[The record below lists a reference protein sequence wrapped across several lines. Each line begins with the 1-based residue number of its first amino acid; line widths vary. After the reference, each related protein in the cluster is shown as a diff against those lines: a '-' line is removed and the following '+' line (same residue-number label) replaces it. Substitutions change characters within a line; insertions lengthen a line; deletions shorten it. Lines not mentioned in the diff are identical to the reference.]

1 MLKKLL
7 SVLMAF
13 AIMICGVN
21 GVWADKIEA
30 VSTVTAKS
38 KVVPKFTEKSIKRDN
53 IDKDYIVVTTS
64 DKSVHDLEKEY
75 KSSEESTCEE
85 RLSEENTIS
94 LNMTGKEANDLQK
107 RKDVLLVEE
116 DISVNACSRNEYR
129 KKIFRKIRTKG
140 KNKREWNIQAI
151 KADTVEKESEN
162 ETQDQKK
169 VKVAVLDS
177 GIDYDN
183 DIIITDSIN
192 LVPGEEE
199 MSPFF
204 MDDTGHGTSVAGIIA
219 AEDNDEGITGI
230 NDKIE
235 LYSARVLHDDTAPVS
250 RVVEGI
256 YWAIDKRVNIIN
268 ISFSTPEDSQLLKK
282 AINDAYKAGILIVA
296 AAGNDENV
304 EYPAAY
310 EEVVA
315 VGAVDCEG
323 NKSADSAGG
332 DELELVAPGEKVKS
346 SALLG
351 GSVVVSGTS
360 LSAPHVVGVASLLW
374 EKDLS
379 VSNEFI
385 RNLLNASANG
395 YGDKENY
402 GNGLIDYEY
411 ALEIYDEF
419 KAEYKDVVTTAGVET
434 GSVEAGYTDIPE
446 NKSPLIV
453 FKENNYV
460 EGKWADHA
468 KTASWYT
475 DVKNFQ
481 YGAREPDSNAGLK
494 GLNNNHAWHG
504 GRFCNYVAIYRYL
517 NKVARAVND
526 LGESASI
533 ASIRS
538 KIKSVGA
545 VDGMNVCQYGNL
557 KPTAQAKYAGGVY
570 EGLKSDLCTYIAP
583 ILYGKTKR
591 QKEAFVFGL
600 ASHGATD
607 AYAHSSYRYN
617 GYKWNYIK
625 HEQKIVNGEKVP
637 DPDHKLYT
645 DRTDCVPRRFESAK
659 AVLKNIVSRFNNER
673 SSVNIIRDFAIDSP
687 YTEGTRRKYYN
698 TYLTKYTLDN
708 RNTDATYRLYYF
720 VDYMLYAGESDGFM
734 LNMYSLASE
743 YPVDIFK

>member
-30 VSTVTAKS
+30 VSTVTVKS
-38 KVVPKFTEKSIKRDN
+38 KVVPKFIEKSIKRDN

-140 KNKREWNIQAI
+140 KNKREWNVQAI

-199 MSPFF
+199 MSAFF

-379 VSNEFI
+379 VSNKFI
-385 RNLLNASANG
+385 RDLLNASANG

-419 KAEYKDVVTTAGVET
+419 KAEYKDAVTTAGVDT

-446 NKSPLIV
+446 NRSPLIV

-468 KTASWYT
+468 KTASDYT

-494 GLNNNHAWHG
+494 GINDNHAWHG
-504 GRFCNYVAIYRYL
+504 ARLCNYVAIYRYL

-538 KIKSVGA
+538 KIKSVDA
-545 VDGMNVCQYGNL
+545 VAGMNVCQYEKLEAGSR
-557 KPTAQAKYAGGVY
+557 AKYADGVY
-570 EGLKSDLCTYIAP
+570 EGLKNDLSTYVAP

-600 ASHGATD
+600 ASHVATD

-617 GYKWNYIK
+617 GYKWNHIK
-625 HEQKIVNGEKVP
+625 HIRNKITGHWDMKNDLHADNIK
-637 DPDHKLYT
+637 
-645 DRTDCVPRRFESAK
+645 CVKRRFESAK

-698 TYLTKYTLDN
+698 TYFTKYTLDDTN
-708 RNTDATYRLYYF
+708 DYATYRLYYF
-720 VDYMLYAGESDGFM
+720 VDYMLCAGESDGFM
-734 LNMYSLASE
+734 LNMYSLVSE
-743 YPVDIFK
+743 YPVNLLK

>member
-1 MLKKLL
+1 
-7 SVLMAF
+7 
-13 AIMICGVN
+13 MICGVN

-38 KVVPKFTEKSIKRDN
+38 KVVPKFIEKSIKRDN

-162 ETQDQKK
+162 ETQDQRK

-323 NKSADSAGG
+323 NKSVDSAGG

-379 VSNEFI
+379 VSNKFI
-385 RNLLNASANG
+385 RDLLNASANG

-419 KAEYKDVVTTAGVET
+419 KAEYKDVVTAASVDT

-446 NKSPLIV
+446 NKSALVV

-460 EGKWADHA
+460 EGKWANHA
-468 KTASWYT
+468 GTASCYT

-494 GLNNNHAWHG
+494 GINDNHAWHG
-504 GRFCNYVAIYRYL
+504 ARFCNYVAIYRYL

-533 ASIRS
+533 TSIRS
-538 KIKSVGA
+538 KIKSVDA
-545 VDGMNVCQYGNL
+545 VAGMNVCQYGNL
-557 KPTAQAKYAGGVY
+557 KAGSQAKYAGGVY
-570 EGLKSDLCTYIAP
+570 EGLKNDLSTYVAP

-600 ASHGATD
+600 ASHVATD

-617 GYKWNYIK
+617 GYKWNHIK
-625 HEQKIVNGEKVP
+625 HIRDDKGNW
-637 DPDHKLYT
+637 DMDHDLHA
-645 DRTDCVPRRFESAK
+645 DNIDCVERRFESAK

-698 TYLTKYTLDN
+698 TYLTKYTLDKQN
-708 RNTDATYRLYYF
+708 KDATYRLCYF
-720 VDYMLYAGESDGFM
+720 VDYMLCAGESDGFM

-743 YPVDIFK
+743 HPVDIFK